1 MSGVDEL
8 LKLEKLLK
16 IVEEDDKKEVEDIEV
31 LSKEELKE
39 FEAKLEREYQIK
51 RERELEKPSQ
61 KMERLKKLHKSRKAL
76 LLSQMRSSL
85 KSKLLSVL
93 KDSLERVVSS
103 LSDEERTR
111 YLRYLFYRMK
121 DEVKEG
127 DTLVCAEGD
136 LERVKKFYKGEVRE
150 SSELKNELMVVS
162 KDGRYRVV
170 AGLDDILEDVA
181 PVVGEMLDEK
191 AGDMG

>member
-16 IVEEDDKKEVEDIEV
+16 IVEEDVKKELEDIEV

-39 FEAKLEREYQIK
+39 FEEKLEEEFKIK
-51 RERELEKPSQ
+51 REEALEKHSQ
-61 KMERLKKLHKSRKAL
+61 EMERLKKLHESRKAL

-85 KSKLLSVL
+85 KSELLGAL

-103 LSDEERTR
+103 LDDEERTR
-111 YLRYLFYRMK
+111 YLRYLFDRMK
-121 DEVKEG
+121 DEVREG
-127 DTLVCAEGD
+127 DALVCAEGD
-136 LERVKKFYKGEVRE
+136 LERVKRFYEGEVRE
-150 SSELKNELMVVS
+150 SGDLKNELMVIS

-170 AGLDDILEDVA
+170 AGLDDILEDIA
-181 PVVGEMLDEK
+181 PVVGEMLDGK
-191 AGDMG
+191 AGDMR